1 MLGAQIEVMSL
12 AAVGG
17 VLFLGM
23 THAPL
28 VTVGLGTLAVVGLY
42 LRADYSIRRARRS
55 DVEQA
60 KHEYVTDEIGE
71 LEFEKRLEQAM
82 DE

>member
-1 MLGAQIEVMSL
+1 MLGAHIKAMSL

-17 VLFLGM
+17 VLFLGIK
-23 THAPL
+23 HAPL
-28 VTVGLGTLAVVGLY
+28 VTVGLGTVAVVGLY

-55 DVEQA
+55 DVAQA
-60 KHEYVTDEIGE
+60 KREYVTGEIGE
-71 LEFEKRLEQAM
+71 LEFEKRLEQAI